1 MSYSIQRTLLIVA
14 VGVVMVSCASTV
26 PLTPDVAKT
35 LTNRE
40 VTVARRD
47 QPSFW
52 PMSREKLAL
61 GFLHHSFL
69 IVAGD
74 ELVAQNKIDD
84 PAKYIGQQLSQD
96 LAAQY
101 GTTVASNPVKLADD
115 DVEAIAKNHPTADLV
130 LEVRTTLWGFMYYT
144 ADTDR
149 HRVNY
154 AAQLRLI
161 DVKGGRIIAEGSC
174 SHRTEEAPSAPTYDE
189 LVANS
194 AERLKEEL
202 RGLAD
207 LCVGEF
213 KTKVFQM

>member
-1 MSYSIQRTLLIVA
+1 MRYTLQRMWLIVV
-14 VGVVMVSCASTV
+14 VGAIVVGCASTI
-26 PLTPDVAKT
+26 PLTPDAAKA

-40 VTVARRD
+40 VTVARYE

-61 GFLHHSFL
+61 GLMHHSFL
-69 IVAGD
+69 IIAGD

-96 LAAQY
+96 LAARY

-115 DVEAIAKNHPTADLV
+115 DVEAIAKNHPTVDLV
-130 LEVRTTLWGFMYYT
+130 LEVRTTFWGFMYYT

-154 AAQLRLI
+154 AAHLRLV

-202 RGLAD
+202 RGAAD
-207 LCVGEF
+207 FCVGEF

>member
-1 MSYSIQRTLLIVA
+1 M
-14 VGVVMVSCASTV
+14 
-26 PLTPDVAKT
+26 
-35 LTNRE
+35 
-40 VTVARRD
+40 
-47 QPSFW
+47 PS
-52 PMSREKLAL
+52 EKLAL
-61 GFLHHSFL
+61 GLLHNSFL
-69 IVAGD
+69 IIAGD

-130 LEVRTTLWGFMYYT
+130 MDVRTTLWGFMYYT

-154 AAQLRLI
+154 AAHLRLI

-174 SHRTEEAPSAPTYDE
+174 SRRTE
-189 LVANS
+189 
-194 AERLKEEL
+194 
-202 RGLAD
+202 
-207 LCVGEF
+207 
-213 KTKVFQM
+213 